1 MLWTIKM
8 KLFISKRKVQPG
20 PNNNYDKEDDDDEED
35 DDDKEDDDDD
45 EVGQLWIEYRK
56 GWRPSRLIASCKP
69 PLCILYCVL
78 FFSAFFIS
86 RFLFHFSILY
96 YYCLLYAATV
106 HVWCVSKQE

>member
-45 EVGQLWIEYRK
+45 EVGQLWIE
-56 GWRPSRLIASCKP
+56 
-69 PLCILYCVL
+69 
-78 FFSAFFIS
+78 
-86 RFLFHFSILY
+86 
-96 YYCLLYAATV
+96 
-106 HVWCVSKQE
+106 

>member
-1 MLWTIKM
+1 M

-20 PNNNYDKEDDDDEED
+20 PNNNHDKEDDDDE
-35 DDDKEDDDDD
+35 EDDDDD

-86 RFLFHFSILY
+86 RFLFHFFHSLLLLPPVCR
-96 YYCLLYAATV
+96 YCASV
-106 HVWCVSKQE
+106 VWSCVELQ